1 MEEFDSYTLVLQNQT
16 YKVRSSEDEMVVTAV
31 FDRLQHE
38 VEAAKTNQTFLS
50 QHEELLIAAL
60 NMTQALLNLEEENKL
75 FNTVNELEQYFVD
88 TFGKNLEL

>member
-75 FNTVNELEQYFVD
+75 LVD
-88 TFGKNLEL
+88 LLNAE